1 MNRSLLIYADVCCL
15 NRPLDD
21 LQQARIRLEAEAM
34 LTILQKCED
43 GEWTFVNSDAIHFEI
58 LKNTNPDKREQLQ
71 AILSLAT
78 VKINS
83 THSIEAQTQHFMK
96 LGLKLYDALH
106 LASAHAASVDV
117 FLTTDDRLL
126 KTAKRNSE
134 SIFILVENPV
144 TWLMQQLQQEN

>member
-1 MNRSLLIYADVCCL
+1 MNPSLLIYADVCCL

-43 GEWTFVNSDAIHFEI
+43 GEWALVNSDAIRFKI
-58 LKNTNPDKREQLQ
+58 LKNTNPEKREQLQ

-78 VKINS
+78 REVKF
-83 THSIEAQTQHFMK
+83 TRSIEAQAQHFMK

-126 KTAKRNSE
+126 KAVKRNPE

-144 TWLMQQLQQEN
+144 TWLMQQLQQED